1 MGLGKASFLL
11 DDAAQAS
18 AEMLIILAALIAVAV
33 VLVVQLQNTAEKAS
47 NAADSKVDKAIDEL
61 NKIK

>member
-1 MGLGKASFLL
+1 MSFSTKFFS
-11 DDAAQAS
+11 DERAQAS

-33 VLVVQLQNTAEKAS
+33 VLVVQLQNTAAKAS
-47 NAADSKVDKAIDEL
+47 NASDAKMDKAIDEL